1 MNVASATTLSL
12 VISSPHLWAFVLTS
26 FALIAAPGP
35 SVLFVI
41 TRALVLGRRSALA
54 TVLGNAV
61 GVYVQVMA
69 VAFGVGAIV
78 ERSIVV
84 FTVAKLVGAAYL
96 IYLGI
101 QAIRHRAKL
110 TALFETTAGTASTRR
125 VLREGFIVGI
135 TNPKSVIFFAAV
147 LPQFIDRSA
156 GHLPLQLLILGA
168 IFLVIALVCDSI
180 WALAASTARSWFE
193 RSPRRLSY
201 LGGAGGLVMI
211 GIGTR
216 LVVSGR
222 HD

>member
-1 MNVASATTLSL
+1 MRIVAP
-12 VISSPHLWAFVLTS
+12 VISSTHLWAFALTS

-41 TRALVLGRRSALA
+41 TRALVLGRRGALA

-69 VAFGVGAIV
+69 VAFGVGAVV

-84 FTVAKLVGAAYL
+84 FTVIKLGGAAYL
-96 IYLGI
+96 VYLGI
-101 QAIRHRAKL
+101 QAVRHRKAL
-110 TALFETTAGTASTRR
+110 SALFETAPGPSSMRR
-125 VLREGFIVGI
+125 VLREGFILGI
-135 TNPKSVIFFAAV
+135 ANPKSVVFFAAV

-156 GHLPLQLLILGA
+156 GHVPVQLLLLGA
-168 IFLVIALVCDSI
+168 VFLAIALVSDTA
-180 WALAASTARSWFE
+180 WALAAGSARSWFE

-201 LGGAGGLVMI
+201 LGGTGGVVMI

-216 LVVSGR
+216 LAVTGR